1 MSLAKS
7 YFELTSYTKHNKE
20 FKDFWIMLHEEYQLT
35 KTMILRISGL
45 DSLMQEEPTSR
56 QSIVLREKI
65 VLPLLLIQNYA
76 LQKQAEGGTKHKAIY
91 EKLIVR
97 ALYGNINASRNSA

>member
-1 MSLAKS
+1 
-7 YFELTSYTKHNKE
+7 
-20 FKDFWIMLHEEYQLT
+20 MLHDEYQLT
-35 KTMILRISGL
+35 RTMLLKISGL

-56 QSIVLREKI
+56 QSIASREKI

-76 LQKQAEGGTKHKAIY
+76 LQKLATSGTKHRETY
-91 EKLIVR
+91 EKLVVR